1 MSDDVANDTTPDG
14 VNEGPEFEDSDAFP
28 DVAAVDRTPPPDV
41 ANTAPKTAPVA
52 LLRSWRTV
60 LQGLVS
66 AVLVAGG
73 EAFYQS
79 MSGGH
84 FDVKTVAL
92 AVGMAVLTAAVT
104 FVHNK
109 VSPAEG

>member
-1 MSDDVANDTTPDG
+1 MADEIPNDTTPDG
-14 VNEGPEFEDSDAFP
+14 EIDGPEFEDSDAFP
-28 DVAAVDRTPPPDV
+28 DVDEVDRTPPPDV
-41 ANTAPKTAPVA
+41 ANTAPQASPVA

-79 MSGGH
+79 MTGGH
-84 FDVKTVAL
+84 FDVKTMAL

-104 FVHNK
+104 FIHNK
-109 VSPAEG
+109 VSP

>member
-1 MSDDVANDTTPDG
+1 MAEDIANDTTPDG
-14 VNEGPEFEDSDAFP
+14 VIDEPEFEDSDAFP
-28 DVAAVDRTPPPDV
+28 EVTAVDRTPPPDV
-41 ANTAPKTAPVA
+41 ANTAPKASPVA

-79 MSGGH
+79 LNGGH

-104 FVHNK
+104 FIHNK
-109 VSPAEG
+109 VSPVEG